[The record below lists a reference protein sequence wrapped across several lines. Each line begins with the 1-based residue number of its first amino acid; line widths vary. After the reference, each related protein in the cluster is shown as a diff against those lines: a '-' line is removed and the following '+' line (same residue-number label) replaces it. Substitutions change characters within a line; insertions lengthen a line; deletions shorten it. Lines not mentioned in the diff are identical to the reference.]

1 MGGLAC
7 ILVVRSTLTF
17 TTVPTDPQDQ
27 EKFDQQMRKILN
39 NAEYSQSLVNEAR
52 ELAEAAADIIEKP
65 WSSWTLADRQ
75 KLLAG
80 VNKVCG
86 GYPAS

>member
-17 TTVPTDPQDQ
+17 TTVPTDPPERD
-27 EKFDQQMRKILN
+27 KFDQQMRKILY

-65 WSSWTLADRQ
+65 SASWTLADRQ

-86 GYPAS
+86 EYSSA

>member
-17 TTVPTDPQDQ
+17 TTVPTDPI
-27 EKFDQQMRKILN
+27 ELAAFDAQMRKVHYS
-39 NAEYSQSLVNEAR
+39 AEYSQSLVNEAT
-52 ELAEAAADIIEKP
+52 ELAKAAADIMEKHTNT
-65 WSSWTLADRQ
+65 WTLADRQ

-86 GYPAS
+86 GYS

>member
-17 TTVPTDPQDQ
+17 TTVPTDPADIA
-27 EKFDQQMRKILN
+27 KFDEQMRKVHY
-39 NAEYSQSLVNEAR
+39 NAEYSQSLVNEATD
-52 ELAEAAADIIEKP
+52 LAKTVADIMEKP
-65 WSSWTLADRQ
+65 TATWTLADRQ

-86 GYPAS
+86 GYS

>member
-17 TTVPTDPQDQ
+17 TTVPTDPLDLAA
-27 EKFDQQMRKILN
+27 FDEQMRKVLY

-65 WSSWTLADRQ
+65 TKTWTLSDRQ

-86 GYPAS
+86 PYS

>member
-7 ILVVRSTLTF
+7 ILVVRSALTF
-17 TTVPTDPQDQ
+17 TTVPTDPPEQ

-39 NAEYSQSLVNEAR
+39 NMGYSQSLVNEAH
-52 ELAEAAADIIEKP
+52 ELAEAASDILEKP
-65 WSSWTLADRQ
+65 WTSWTQADRQ

-86 GYPAS
+86 EYASS